1 MSAVHDLVT
10 NYQHVISDLRL
21 VMGDKGAFDVVV
33 DGKTIYSKAD
43 TGRHAREGEVLEL
56 FTELIGADVPR
67 YGT

>member
-1 MSAVHDLVT
+1 MV
-10 NYQHVISDLRL
+10 NYQHVIDELRF

-43 TGRHAREGEVLEL
+43 TGRHAEDGEVLDL
-56 FTELIGADVPR
+56 FVELIGADVPR

>member
-1 MSAVHDLVT
+1 MSAIQDLIT
-10 NYQHVISDLRL
+10 NYQHVIDDLRL
-21 VMGDKGAFDVVV
+21 VMGAKGIFDVVV

-43 TGRHAREGEVLEL
+43 TGRHANDGEILEL